1 MTLHPPRLLH
11 SYSTFLLSLLCTED
25 DRQGTSVVRANS
37 ISLCTS
43 RMHDY
48 CTCILLLLL
57 SYYGRR
63 LHQRLAASLFCSTA
77 LKHFNWHRWNGGA
90 LYISHDSS
98 KCSIGAGCKK
108 ESFGLTALYTKTTSS
123 QLDTDWVICQVLCWD
138 LTALHK
144 QFWHL
149 RFLRRLYLNPGYVL
163 PIKWRMKWFYIYV
176 KLLSVCMLLSIGFWI
191 VCTVAEHCHY
201 IKCCGIY
208 SYVLTLF
215 FLL

>member
-149 RFLRRLYLNPGYVL
+149 HFLRRLYLNPGYVL
-163 PIKWRMKWFYIYV
+163 PIKWQEMILHLCEVVVCLYATEYR
-176 KLLSVCMLLSIGFWI
+176 LLNCMHSSWTLSLHQMLW
-191 VCTVAEHCHY
+191 Y
-201 IKCCGIY
+201 
-208 SYVLTLF
+208 L
-215 FLL
+215 